1 MLVYLGILEKGVSEM
16 LPNIP
21 RDCSVARI
29 SCFYFISEGA
39 VCAQQDSEVRWVIP
53 KVKIVFKTHIKI

>member
-1 MLVYLGILEKGVSEM
+1 MFVYLGILEKGVSEII
-16 LPNIP
+16 PNRP
-21 RDCSVARI
+21 RDWRRRQNQLFL
-29 SCFYFISEGA
+29 FYFGA